1 MSRFHEPDGSRAEYA
16 VWHEPQ
22 LSAYVCGGM
31 RRRFG
36 ECFLYP
42 SCASASPTIPQSK
55 RPVNPQRYLF
65 SMRSLLA
72 AFAVGWTATYPSR
85 AEYAVWHEP
94 QLSAYVCGGMR
105 RRFGECFLYPS
116 CASAS
121 PTIPQSKRPVNP
133 QRYLFS
139 MRSLLAA
146 FAVGWTAT
154 YPERREEY
162 VNAAFSR
169 HLRERGGRDAG
180 LPFRGVASLCTA
192 ALTRHS
198 VPTAP
203 RAA

>member
-1 MSRFHEPDGSRAEYA
+1 MLVYEPTAFRDSDGRVAMKFFGNFASAPICSLSAASSSTAASKWFGRSPMSRFHEPDGSSRAEYA

-22 LSAYVCGGM
+22 LSTYVCGGM

-65 SMRSLLA
+65 
-72 AFAVGWTATYPSR
+72 F
-85 AEYAVWHEP
+85 
-94 QLSAYVCGGMR
+94 
-105 RRFGECFLYPS
+105 
-116 CASAS
+116 
-121 PTIPQSKRPVNP
+121 
-133 QRYLFS
+133 

-169 HLRERGGRDAG
+169 HLREGGGRDAA
-180 LPFRGVASLCTA
+180 PFRGVASLCTA

>member
-1 MSRFHEPDGSRAEYA
+1 MLVYEPTAFRDSDGRVAMKFFGNFASAPGGSRVRGIALKPRADLLLVRGVEFDGGIKMVRKSRFHEPDGSSWAEYA

-22 LSAYVCGGM
+22 LSTYVCGGM

-65 SMRSLLA
+65 
-72 AFAVGWTATYPSR
+72 F
-85 AEYAVWHEP
+85 
-94 QLSAYVCGGMR
+94 
-105 RRFGECFLYPS
+105 
-116 CASAS
+116 
-121 PTIPQSKRPVNP
+121 
-133 QRYLFS
+133 

-180 LPFRGVASLCTA
+180 PPFRGVASLCTA

>member
-1 MSRFHEPDGSRAEYA
+1 MVNEWSEFLEYTGTVTYAAKSKRDTRYLGRFTWDTLVDFEGLVRVLTVLARGFLFHEPDGSSRAEYA

-22 LSAYVCGGM
+22 LSTYVCGGM

-55 RPVNPQRYLF
+55 RPVNLQRYLF
-65 SMRSLLA
+65 
-72 AFAVGWTATYPSR
+72 F
-85 AEYAVWHEP
+85 
-94 QLSAYVCGGMR
+94 
-105 RRFGECFLYPS
+105 
-116 CASAS
+116 
-121 PTIPQSKRPVNP
+121 
-133 QRYLFS
+133 

-169 HLRERGGRDAG
+169 HLRERGGRDAA
-180 LPFRGVASLCTA
+180 PFSWRCIPMYGGA
-192 ALTRHS
+192 H
-198 VPTAP
+198 PT
-203 RAA
+203 

>member
-1 MSRFHEPDGSRAEYA
+1 MLVYEPTAFRDSDGRVAMKFFGNFASVPGGSRVRGIALKPCADRSLSAASSSTAASKWFGRSPMSRFHEPDGSSRAEYA

-22 LSAYVCGGM
+22 LSTYVCGGM

-72 AFAVGWTATYPSR
+72 AFAVGWTAT
-85 AEYAVWHEP
+85 
-94 QLSAYVCGGMR
+94 
-105 RRFGECFLYPS
+105 
-116 CASAS
+116 
-121 PTIPQSKRPVNP
+121 N
-133 QRYLFS
+133 
-139 MRSLLAA
+139 
-146 FAVGWTAT
+146 
-154 YPERREEY
+154 PERREEY

-169 HLRERGGRDAG
+169 HLRERGGRDAAP
-180 LPFRGVASLCTA
+180 LFVALHPYVRR
-192 ALTRHS
+192 LTRHS